1 MSVARSSRNARSGP
15 ADFAAIFHALADETR
30 LRMLR
35 LLIEERTLC
44 VCEVMAALGI
54 SQTRASRNLTMLC
67 AAGLLRGARQGRWQ
81 HYSVTRSPEL
91 RPLFALVR
99 RRAPRAAI
107 RKRLKC
113 EER

>member
-1 MSVARSSRNARSGP
+1 M
-15 ADFAAIFHALADETR
+15 FHALSDETR

-35 LLIEERTLC
+35 LLIEEKTLC
-44 VCEVMAALGI
+44 VCEVMDALRI

-67 AAGLLRGARQGRWQ
+67 AAGLLRGTRQGRWMY
-81 HYSVTRSPEL
+81 YSPARDPGL

-99 RRAPRAAI
+99 RRVPRVAV
-107 RKRLKC
+107 RERMKC

>member
-1 MSVARSSRNARSGP
+1 MSTTRDSRGARRGQAG
-15 ADFAAIFHALADETR
+15 AAAMFRALADETR

-67 AAGLLRGARQGRWQ
+67 AAGLLRGVRQGRWR
-81 HYSVTRSPEL
+81 HYSVTRNPEL

-99 RRAPRAAI
+99 RRGPQVAV
-107 RKRLKC
+107 RKRVKC